1 MNFPILKKCRLQAKS
16 CFLVQSL
23 VGVEELEGLM
33 VVGELVVLKKC
44 DPPLEGSHQE
54 DSGEDLE
61 C

>member
-1 MNFPILKKCRLQAKS
+1 
-16 CFLVQSL
+16 
-23 VGVEELEGLM
+23 M
-33 VVGELVVLKKC
+33 VVVELVVLKKC